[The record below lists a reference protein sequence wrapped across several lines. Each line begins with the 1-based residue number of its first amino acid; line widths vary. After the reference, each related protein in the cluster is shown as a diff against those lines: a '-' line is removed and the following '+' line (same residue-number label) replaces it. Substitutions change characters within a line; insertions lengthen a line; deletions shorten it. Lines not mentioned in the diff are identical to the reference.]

1 MVSILDIS
9 RNLCNLNLISE
20 QTYQQIESSMEE
32 GEIPT
37 RSRLLYELGQEA
49 ANRRLNPDFS
59 TLFQVA
65 IAFEAPA
72 EFTEEMRLELL
83 QLLEQLKQSGVIT
96 KRVYQRLEADIK
108 ASHIKMNIELFHQAE
123 NQMKVYE
130 NLQLKGLEPYLK
142 TLRSSGILS
151 ADGYTRLIQDIQTEN
166 IASNIDLFK
175 HFNHAVVFD
184 INDYYKKLYDYL
196 PKIYQSI
203 VNMLHESGIAN
214 IKIGNFSVDDKMIFS
229 MYTNGRKY
237 QYSLYPVIKNKFSI
251 PIAERREFFF
261 LFNKI
266 LRDIGSPYRLYDIG
280 TVSDELIGLSALENT
295 NKFGFIALNN
305 KQFKFFLDKSYI
317 FDINNFD
324 EQEKDLTTDR
334 IEEIITILEK
344 IRLLNHLTA
353 QQINITKDNIR
364 QSYITNYNQLLQ
376 AFDTFVPT
384 IDLEATSIEDRYNRL
399 IRKFAEV
406 SRGNF
411 TPTDIS
417 FDWKNNQTAEVYF
430 KFNGKPYSAN
440 LEFQDDFADERR
452 LFSLIL
458 QLVDKTVPNGGRFYP
473 LYEGH
478 DYIIGYIFL
487 TSEQRRLLESEKL
500 VVFSP

>member
-1 MVSILDIS
+1 
-9 RNLCNLNLISE
+9 
-20 QTYQQIESSMEE
+20 MEE
-32 GEIPT
+32 GEMPS
-37 RSRLLYELGQEA
+37 RSTLLYKLGQEA
-49 ANRRLNPDFS
+49 VNRRLNLDFPTLFQDFP
-59 TLFQVA
+59 TLFQVT

-96 KRVYQRLEADIK
+96 ERVYQRLEADIK
-108 ASHIKMNIELFHQAE
+108 ASHIKMDIELFQQAE
-123 NQMKVYE
+123 NQMEVYE
-130 NLQLKGLEPYLK
+130 NLQLNDLKPYLK

-151 ADGYTRLIQDIQTEN
+151 ADGYTKLIQDIQTEN

-175 HFNHAVVFD
+175 HFDRTVVFN
-184 INDYYKKLYDYL
+184 INDYSKKLYDYL
-196 PKIYQSI
+196 PEIYQSI

-214 IKIGNFSVDDKMIFS
+214 IKIGSFSVDEKMIFS
-229 MYTNGRKY
+229 IYTNGKKY
-237 QYSLYPVIKNKFSI
+237 QYNLYPVIKNKFSI

-266 LRDIGSPYRLYDIG
+266 LRDIGSSYRFYDIG
-280 TVSDELIGLSALENT
+280 TVSDELIGLSALGHT

-305 KQFKFFLDKSYI
+305 KQFKLFLDKSYI
-317 FDINNFD
+317 FDLNNFY
-324 EQEKDLTTDR
+324 EQEKYLTTGR

-344 IRLLNHLTA
+344 IGLLSHLTA
-353 QQINITKDNIR
+353 QQINIAEDNIR
-364 QSYITNYNQLLQ
+364 QSYITNYNQLLE

-384 IDLEATSIEDRYNRL
+384 IDLEATSTEDKYKRL

-417 FDWKNNQTAEVYF
+417 FDWKNNQTAEVSF
-430 KFNGKPYSAN
+430 KLNGKHYFTN
-440 LEFQDDFADERR
+440 LEFQDDFVDDRR

-458 QLVDKTVPNGGRFYP
+458 QLVDQTVANDGRFYP
-473 LYEGH
+473 LYEKRN
-478 DYIIGYIFL
+478 YITGYIFL

-500 VVFSP
+500 LVLYP